1 MFTKALFVLFSVAS
15 TQAFAPMP
23 VRPMTT
29 ALDYSVT
36 VKSEEEGID
45 ETFECAEDSYIVDA
59 AELVE
64 IALPYSCKAG
74 SCSTCCGKLVSGTVN
89 QDDQSFLDEDQMGE
103 GYVLTCVAYPTSDC
117 EILVHQEDEL
127 Y

>member
-1 MFTKALFVLFSVAS
+1 MFTKALFVLLSVAS

-23 VRPMTT
+23 ARPMTT

-36 VKSEEEGID
+36 VKCEDEGID
-45 ETFECAEDSYIVDA
+45 STYDCADDVYIVDG
-59 AELVE
+59 AEEAGLE
-64 IALPYSCKAG
+64 LPYSCKAG
-74 SCSTCCGKLVSGTVN
+74 SCSTCAGKIVSGTVD
-89 QDDQSFLDEDQMGE
+89 QSDQSFLDEDQIADGF
-103 GYVLTCVAYPTSDC
+103 VLTCVAYPTSDC